1 METTSRILRPGGNC
15 IWYAAGYESCASA
28 LRFASFLF
36 LPSRSPADLTLNGL
50 VLRDQCQAVGVD
62 PAVMT
67 GMQGLKAMSC
77 LGFVHGVV
85 DGWIL
90 AGKPLCVPDQVSFS
104 EESLVVSK
112 YLRGHPDELHLE
124 PAVLVIRAM
133 NHAWPCK

>member
-1 METTSRILRPGGNC
+1 MVTVSGTLPGMK
-15 IWYAAGYESCASA
+15 AALPLSVLLLSLSC
-28 LRFASFLF
+28 
-36 LPSRSPADLTLNGL
+36 PSRSPADLTLNGL
-50 VLRDQCQAVGVD
+50 VLRDQCQAVGLD

-112 YLRGHPDELHLE
+112 YLRGHPEELHLE
-124 PAVLVIRAM
+124 PAVLVIKAM